1 MQKIFCRFIDLI
13 FENSCVVCS
22 ESSGQSSICKS
33 CEKDFIIRNK
43 NNNIKSFEEINVYS
57 WGFYDGKLRNGIIA
71 LKAGKKKLANYFG
84 NKLTD
89 FWKTLP
95 ETIRNK
101 NYLVV
106 PVPSHKQ
113 RVRERGYCQTTLIA
127 TRFSQTIGL
136 DFSNTI
142 ITRKKQTEFMNSL
155 SNINER
161 RENIKNA
168 FEIINQINTKN
179 ILIIDDILTSG
190 STMCE
195 VARTIHKAYPNSN
208 ITGLT
213 VTAGDRYS
221 V

>member
-13 FENSCVVCS
+13 FENSCVVCN

-43 NNNIKSFEEINVYS
+43 TNNIKSFEEINVYS

-95 ETIRNK
+95 EKIRNK
-101 NYLVV
+101 NYLVM

-127 TRFSQTIGL
+127 ARFSQTIGL

-142 ITRKKQTEFMNSL
+142 ITRKKQTKYMNSL
-155 SNINER
+155 NDINER

-168 FEIINQINTKN
+168 FELINPIDVKDV
-179 ILIIDDILTSG
+179 LVIDDILTSG
-190 STMCE
+190 STLCE
-195 VARTIHKAYPNSN
+195 IARTIQRDFPKVNVL
-208 ITGLT
+208 GLT
-213 VTAGDRYS
+213 VAAGDRYN
-221 V
+221 